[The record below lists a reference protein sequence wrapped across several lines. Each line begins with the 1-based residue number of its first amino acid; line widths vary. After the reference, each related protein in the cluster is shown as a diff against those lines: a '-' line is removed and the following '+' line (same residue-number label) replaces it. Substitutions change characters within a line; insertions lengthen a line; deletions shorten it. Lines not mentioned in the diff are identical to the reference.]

1 MRKSSDQRSVD
12 SSPRLIAASYVL
24 HRLLVPRHPPCA
36 LNNLTTQTHP
46 HPPTTSHRQQ
56 PGPAHGPVRAS
67 RLSTR
72 CSRPLCSSQTT
83 NSHPDTAHHQTRAT
97 HGGLI
102 GHEALPSR
110 ETHPPPPPPSGGGTA
125 SRPVPS
131 GPNSVP
137 TTGSPSHHVPHPPR
151 TPGVR
156 IMKRYLRRQEA

>member
-1 MRKSSDQRSVD
+1 MCLGAGHTTSLGGGSPVRPSSDQRSVG

-46 HPPTTSHRQQ
+46 HPPTTTPPPPPPLHKEGTGDE
-56 PGPAHGPVRAS
+56 PGRPMGRCGRPEI
-67 RLSTR
+67 STR

-83 NSHPDTAHHQTRAT
+83 NSHPDTAHHQTRAM

-110 ETHPPPPPPSGGGTA
+110 ETHPPPPPPSGWRTA

-131 GPNSVP
+131 GP
-137 TTGSPSHHVPHPPR
+137 
-151 TPGVR
+151 
-156 IMKRYLRRQEA
+156 